1 MESGL
6 RDWIRAERERWHVP
20 ALVVGL
26 LRDGEVEVAADG
38 GATRETPFRIASIT
52 KPFTA
57 TLAVFL
63 AAEGRLSPDEPPP
76 GTRVEATIRQL
87 LSHQGGIACEWPRP
101 LGPYG
106 SGNDALLR
114 LSEEEP
120 EYLPVGPGELFSY
133 SNVGYWLVGAP
144 AARALGR
151 TFEEA
156 VMSRVVAPMG
166 GRGTAF
172 DRPPDAARGHDQV
185 EPGADAHRP
194 VEDCYPRVR
203 RPSGGLWSTVPEL
216 LRFAEMHLE
225 DPTLAEMQQPQI
237 AMPGGAYGLG
247 WGLREVDG
255 RRIVEHG
262 GSAAGYESLL
272 LLVPEERCAVAALS
286 NSSRG
291 RAAIRGIL
299 ERLGLAPP
307 HAPDLPLD
315 DEALEALTGLYRGQ
329 DTKLVVERADG
340 RLRVQLTEGDPF
352 KDDPLE
358 YPPVLARAIGEREF
372 EVVDGEWRG
381 ERLDFPRD
389 GFARFGT
396 LAKRVE

>member
-6 RDWIRAERERWHVP
+6 RDWIPAERERWHVP

-26 LRDGEVEVAADG
+26 LRDGDVEVAADG
-38 GATRETPFRIASIT
+38 GAAPETPFRIASIT

-57 TLAVFL
+57 ALAVSL
-63 AAEGRLSPDEPPP
+63 AAEGLLSLDEPPP

-87 LSHQGGIACEWPRP
+87 LSHQGGLACEWPRP
-101 LGPYG
+101 LRSYG
-106 SGNDALLR
+106 SDDDALLR
-114 LSEEEP
+114 LTEEEP

-133 SNVGYWLVGAP
+133 SNVGYWLVGAA
-144 AARALGR
+144 AARSLGA
-151 TFEEA
+151 TFETA
-156 VMSRVVAPMG
+156 LASRVLAPIG
-166 GRGTAF
+166 TRVTAF
-172 DRPPDAARGHDQV
+172 ERPAEAARGHDQV
-185 EPGADAHRP
+185 EPGADEHRP

-216 LRFAEMHLE
+216 LRFAEAHLE
-225 DPTLAEMQQPQI
+225 DATLEEMQRPHI

-262 GSAAGYESLL
+262 GSAAGYQSLL
-272 LLVPEERCAVAALS
+272 LLVPEERLAFAALS

-291 RAAIRGIL
+291 RAAIRAIL

-307 HAPDLPLD
+307 AAADFTLADGALD
-315 DEALEALTGLYRGQ
+315 ALAGRYRGHEIE
-329 DTKLVVERADG
+329 LVVERADG
-340 RLRVQLTEGDPF
+340 RLRVQVTEEDPF
-352 KDDPLE
+352 RDDPLE
-358 YPPVLARAIGEREF
+358 YPPVLVGPVGEREF
-372 EVVDGEWRG
+372 EVLDGEWRG